1 MRALSHPSRKEDD
14 VVRHLE
20 ALQHQLERL
29 MRENQASMD
38 QRAAESTKKDEAGAA
53 PAAPASLIP

>member
-1 MRALSHPSRKEDD
+1 VRALTHPSRKEDD

-20 ALQHQLERL
+20 ALQHQPERL

-38 QRAAESTKKDEAGAA
+38 QRAAERTKQSEAGSA
-53 PAAPASLIP
+53 PAARPR